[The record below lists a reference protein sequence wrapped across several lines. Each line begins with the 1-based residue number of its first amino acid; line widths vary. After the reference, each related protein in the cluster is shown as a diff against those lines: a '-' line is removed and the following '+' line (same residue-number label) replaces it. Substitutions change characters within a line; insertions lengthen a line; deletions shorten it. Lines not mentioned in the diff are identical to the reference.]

1 MSGDFFNHN
10 TPYRL
15 AVVLGSASPRTVRGL
30 SDTGV
35 TTAYVMFAFGV
46 QCTNVQT
53 FFERSS
59 INVDQKSGVHTVTLG
74 EISHPQNPPN
84 VVKFSR
90 WQLQLTVLWRHK
102 LFPSLTHAS
111 HTVLYGTQ
119 SSAPPAAGTCLFCGP
134 FYFWMTTSVWV
145 NSTPKKSNTVNPFL
159 SLQLPI
165 FPSELDMLSIC
176 ILKSFMISSIF
187 IISC

>member
-15 AVVLGSASPRTVRGL
+15 AVVRGSASPRTVRGL
-30 SDTGV
+30 SDTGWRQHTWCLHLV
-35 TTAYVMFAFGV
+35 Y
-46 QCTNVQT
+46 NVQT
-53 FFERSS
+53 FCERSF
-59 INVDQKSGVHTVTLG
+59 INVDQKSGVHTVTFG

-102 LFPSLTHAS
+102 LFPSLTHSS

>member
-15 AVVLGSASPRTVRGL
+15 AVVRGSASPRTVRGL

-46 QCTNVQT
+46 QLTNVC
-53 FFERSS
+53 ERSF
-59 INVDQKSGVHTVTLG
+59 INVDQKSGVHTVTFG

-90 WQLQLTVLWRHK
+90 
-102 LFPSLTHAS
+102 
-111 HTVLYGTQ
+111 
-119 SSAPPAAGTCLFCGP
+119 
-134 FYFWMTTSVWV
+134 
-145 NSTPKKSNTVNPFL
+145 
-159 SLQLPI
+159 
-165 FPSELDMLSIC
+165 
-176 ILKSFMISSIF
+176 
-187 IISC
+187 